1 MDEGLPVR
9 NRGPLGAKDDE
20 GETKRRETHA
30 FCWNKSWPRS
40 VSAESLR
47 ILRFRVSVET
57 AVAASATQRTD
68 ARGAGRR
75 EAASERPTGTRDD
88 NDISQATCPKEWCP
102 RNERSRFP
110 RSVLS
115 QKLLGSLGALR
126 ANLFVFSSPD
136 LASRAPPKPPR
147 PQGAAGL
154 PAQLCASGAS
164 YRRAVVTVHAQRLGR
179 VFPHEEANEND
190 PVVPRLPSR
199 IGITS
204 RSRPSCRAGT
214 KRGSPSPTGSRR
226 S

>member
-88 NDISQATCPKEWCP
+88 NDIS
-102 RNERSRFP
+102 RDVSER
-110 RSVLS
+110 
-115 QKLLGSLGALR
+115 
-126 ANLFVFSSPD
+126 
-136 LASRAPPKPPR
+136 
-147 PQGAAGL
+147 
-154 PAQLCASGAS
+154 
-164 YRRAVVTVHAQRLGR
+164 
-179 VFPHEEANEND
+179 
-190 PVVPRLPSR
+190 VVPTERAFAILLDRKAWARFAPTLFFSRLR
-199 IGITS
+199 I
-204 RSRPSCRAGT
+204 
-214 KRGSPSPTGSRR
+214 
-226 S
+226 

>member
-88 NDISQATCPKEWCP
+88 NDIS
-102 RNERSRFP
+102 RDVSERVVPTERAFAISSR
-110 RSVLS
+110 
-115 QKLLGSLGALR
+115 QKSLGALR
-126 ANLFVFSSPD
+126 ATLFFS
-136 LASRAPPKPPR
+136 
-147 PQGAAGL
+147 
-154 PAQLCASGAS
+154 
-164 YRRAVVTVHAQRLGR
+164 RL
-179 VFPHEEANEND
+179 
-190 PVVPRLPSR
+190 R
-199 IGITS
+199 I
-204 RSRPSCRAGT
+204 
-214 KRGSPSPTGSRR
+214 
-226 S
+226 

>member
-102 RNERSRFP
+102 RNERSRF
-110 RSVLS
+110 
-115 QKLLGSLGALR
+115 
-126 ANLFVFSSPD
+126 F
-136 LASRAPPKPPR
+136 
-147 PQGAAGL
+147 
-154 PAQLCASGAS
+154 
-164 YRRAVVTVHAQRLGR
+164 
-179 VFPHEEANEND
+179 
-190 PVVPRLPSR
+190 
-199 IGITS
+199 
-204 RSRPSCRAGT
+204 
-214 KRGSPSPTGSRR
+214 
-226 S
+226 